1 VLETEHMADGRGRL
15 SGSRAQR
22 GARLG
27 GLAAGQSARWALT
40 RLSNLARDDDAGQDA
55 SDHRNL
61 AIAEALVDQL
71 GEMKGAAMKLGQ
83 VLSTIEFVGMSEADS
98 QRIRTKLAELQAKT
112 PPMEFRHVRKVIEED
127 LGGRVSDHFA
137 EFEEEAFAA
146 ASIGQVHR
154 ARTDD
159 GRDLAVK
166 VQYPGI
172 AEAVEADLRNLNLF
186 VPLIKRIAPGID
198 TKSLLAEVRD
208 RISEELDYELEAQSQ
223 RTIQRALRGHP
234 FAFVPRVETALSSR
248 RVLVSE
254 YVEGRTFGQARELG
268 EEERDRFGEILFRFF
283 FSTLTHL
290 SVALGDPHPGN
301 YLLMDDG
308 RVCFLDFGLVRHVDQ
323 EHLAGERALADAV
336 FQRDAEGV
344 RRTMAA
350 LGYIAD
356 PDEFNAQRL
365 LEQLLGAAEWLFEP
379 GFRRLSL
386 QYVRE
391 LIERGGSPRS
401 PYFEQMRRQSLPAA
415 SLLMRRMEGLLLS
428 VLGDLRAGADWGAI
442 SREYVAGA
450 RPSTPLGE
458 EEAAFWESRGAG
470 APLPAGAGSAQ
481 VLEP

>member
-1 VLETEHMADGRGRL
+1 MTDGGEESRVADQPGRL

-40 RLSNLARDDDAGQDA
+40 RLSNLARDDDNSQDA
-55 SDHRNL
+55 SDQRNL

-83 VLSTIEFVGMSEADS
+83 VLSTVEFVGMSEEDS
-98 QRIRTKLAELQAKT
+98 QRIRAKLAELQAKT

-127 LGGRVSDHFA
+127 LGGQVSDHFA

-154 ARTDD
+154 ARTQD
-159 GRDLAVK
+159 GRELAVK

-172 AEAVEADLRNLNLF
+172 AEAVEADLRNLKLF
-186 VPLIKRIAPGID
+186 VPFIRRLAPGMD
-198 TKSLLAEVRD
+198 TGSLLAEVRD

-223 RTIQRALRGHP
+223 RAVQRALRGHP
-234 FAFVPRVETALSSR
+234 FAYVPRVETALSTR

-254 YVEGRTFGQARELG
+254 YVEGRSFGQARELG

-290 SVALGDPHPGN
+290 SLALGDPHPGN

-308 RVCFLDFGLVRHVDQ
+308 RVCFLDFGLVRRVDE
-323 EHLAGERALADAV
+323 EHLAGERTLAGAV
-336 FQRDAEGV
+336 FERDAEGV

-356 PDEFNAQRL
+356 PAEFDAERL
-365 LEQLLGAAEWLFEP
+365 LEQLLAGAEWLFEP
-379 GFRRLSL
+379 GFRRLSS

-391 LIERGGSPRS
+391 LIERGASPRS
-401 PYFEQMRRQSLPAA
+401 PYFDQMRRQSLPAA

-458 EEAAFWESRGAG
+458 EEAAFWGSRREGVARPTLQ
-470 APLPAGAGSAQ
+470 A
-481 VLEP
+481 